1 MKSIINLKTALLC
14 FFFFVQI
21 QINASYANTFTLEPL
36 KERLNQCYKT
46 FVPGYKVTE
55 KCSYVE
61 SNIIVDFE
69 PKIIIANDIRIN
81 NNFSSIISNNNCFFA
96 QNRRLSSIQD
106 IVYFEYYCKV
116 SDTALAVYI
125 FGFYEKFSTVALH
138 EINYLTCS
146 HDNWSQLQKS
156 LIEKFMNKGTKGRFW
171 NNLPKSK
178 DRGTDEISFWRED
191 PKEYLGVWV
200 DYSQNNYLKCPQDVK
215 LFFNLRPFNNF
226 PLPENPYLNA
236 LEAFKKEQ
244 IQINSSSQKPI
255 F

>member
-1 MKSIINLKTALLC
+1 VKALANLKTVLIY
-14 FFFFVQI
+14 FFLFAYI
-21 QINASYANTFTLEPL
+21 QINVTYANTFTLEPL
-36 KERLNQCYKT
+36 GERLNQCYKT
-46 FVPGYKVTE
+46 HVFGSNPAE

-61 SNIIVDFE
+61 SNIIVDFK
-69 PKIIIANDIRIN
+69 PKIIIANGISIDN
-81 NNFSSIISNNNCFFA
+81 SFSSIISNNNCFFA

-106 IVYFEYYCKV
+106 LVYFEYYCKV
-116 SDTALAVYI
+116 SDTSLAVYI

-156 LIEKFMNKGTKGRFW
+156 LIDKFMIKGIKGRFW

-191 PKEYLGVWV
+191 SKEFMGVWV

-215 LFFNLRPFNNF
+215 LLFNLRPFNNF

-236 LEAFKKEQ
+236 LEALKREQ
-244 IQINSSSQKPI
+244 IKINSSSQKPI

>member
-1 MKSIINLKTALLC
+1 MSFITKSKFILLFVFV
-14 FFFFVQI
+14 FFNT
-21 QINASYANTFTLEPL
+21 QINTASANNFIIEPVQ
-36 KERLNQCYKT
+36 ERINQCYKT
-46 FVPGYKVTE
+46 FVPGYKATE

-61 SNIIVDFE
+61 NNIIGDFE
-69 PKIIIANDIRIN
+69 PKIIIANDVHVN
-81 NNFSSIISNNNCFFA
+81 KSFSSIISNNNCFFA

-106 IVYFEYYCKV
+106 LVYFEYYCKV
-116 SDTALAVYI
+116 SDIALTVYI

-156 LIEKFMNKGTKGRFW
+156 LIEKFMNKGAKGKFW
-171 NNLPKSK
+171 NNIPKSK

-191 PKEYLGVWV
+191 SKENMGVWV

-226 PLPENPYLNA
+226 PLPNNPYLDA

-244 IQINSSSQKPI
+244 VQINSSSQKPI